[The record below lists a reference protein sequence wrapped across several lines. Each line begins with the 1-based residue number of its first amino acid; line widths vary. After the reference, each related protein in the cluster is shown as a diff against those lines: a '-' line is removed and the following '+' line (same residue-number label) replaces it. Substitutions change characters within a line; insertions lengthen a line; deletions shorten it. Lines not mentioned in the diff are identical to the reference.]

1 MLRNWLALV
10 LALGL
15 LGPGATSAKPPDLPL
30 DLDDHVASDPP
41 AAEPALPEQR
51 PHLLP
56 SVRKQAALSVL
67 FAAHPLMR
75 LVPVDPV
82 LDLPCDHPLPP
93 AGECPV
99 AEVPTPLEPGTVLQN
114 LRNLIEG
121 NGWVH
126 AGEWMLATGK
136 LPEAIECFEKAKNCC
151 PGSPLAQRADAAILR
166 VFARIYRQPATGTEE
181 AEPRP
186 AEVKPARPDVCPGYP
201 CPKNNLPQSAP
212 KPATGKPAGLS
223 KVEVPPSLMKGDA
236 EESEEPLWFLPW
248 LDEWNVP
255 ANET

>member
-30 DLDDHVASDPP
+30 DLDDHVASEPP
-41 AAEPALPEQR
+41 ESTQPEPPR
-51 PHLLP
+51 HLLP

-93 AGECPV
+93 ASGECPV
-99 AEVPTPLEPGTVLQN
+99 AEVPALEPGTVLQN
-114 LRNLIEG
+114 LRNLAEG
-121 NGWVH
+121 NGWVC

-136 LPEAIECFEKAKNCC
+136 LAEAIECFEKAKNCC

-166 VFARIYRQPATGTEE
+166 VFARIYRQPAAGTEE

-186 AEVKPARPDVCPGYP
+186 TEVKPAMPDACPYP
-201 CPKNNLPQSAP
+201 CPKNNLPPIAP

-255 ANET
+255 TNET